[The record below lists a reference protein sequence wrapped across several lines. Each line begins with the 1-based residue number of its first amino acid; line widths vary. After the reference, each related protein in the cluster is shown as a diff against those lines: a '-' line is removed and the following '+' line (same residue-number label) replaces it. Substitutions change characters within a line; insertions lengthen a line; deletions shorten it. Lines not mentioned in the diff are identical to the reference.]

1 MDPIASPPS
10 APQSPRPPGIAP
22 APSSGIGQ
30 VFIPNNG
37 PAVTAYYFG
46 IFSLICG
53 ALLGIPALI
62 LGIKGL
68 KISKERPESK
78 GAAHA
83 WTGVILGSLT
93 TLVSLGVVAAVLIAM
108 ASNR

>member
-1 MDPIASPPS
+1 MDPIAPSPS
-10 APQSPRPPGIAP
+10 APPPPRGIAP
-22 APSSGIGQ
+22 AHSSGVAE
-30 VFIPNNG
+30 VFIPYKNG
-37 PAVTAYYFG
+37 PALTAYYLA

-68 KISKERPESK
+68 KIAKERPEAK

-93 TLVSLGVVAAVLIAM
+93 TLVSLIVVAAVLIAM